1 MPLHAVTYRPPALAV
16 PPEIM
21 RCCDVFKEHYLRQHS
36 GRRLQWQ
43 PNMGNAD
50 LKAVFS
56 TRKHEINV
64 STYQMCILLLF
75 NTTDTMSYADIEA
88 ATSIP
93 VADLKRALQSLA
105 CAKFKVL
112 NKEPK
117 GREVNDSDSFSFNA
131 EFTCKQLRFKVATVS
146 AQKETETEKS
156 ETRQKVRPRRPR
168 PVLFAPSSLS
178 PPRASR

>member
-1 MPLHAVTYRPPALAV
+1 MPSDCFHSQVDGIELSVHVLTTGFWPTQVGANCSLPPQILS
-16 PPEIM
+16 
-21 RCCDVFKEHYLRQHS
+21 CCDAFKELYLKQHS

-56 TRKHEINV
+56 SRKHEINV

-75 NTTDTMSYADIEA
+75 NTSDQMSYEEIQI

-105 CAKFKVL
+105 CAKFKVCC
-112 NKEPK
+112 
-117 GREVNDSDSFSFNA
+117 A
-131 EFTCKQLRFKVATVS
+131 
-146 AQKETETEKS
+146 
-156 ETRQKVRPRRPR
+156 
-168 PVLFAPSSLS
+168 LFATYSLS
-178 PPRASR
+178 PDAVPCATPVSLPPYLPLPSPSLPTLVFWLRGIRLRGMCC